1 MRTTVEIDSDL
12 IAELKQQGL
21 REGLSLRKVLNAA
34 LRRGLTTPSSRTQKR
49 YRCPVFPMGTP
60 LGAKVD
66 LNKALALAGALED
79 LETVRKLEMRK

>member
-12 IAELKQQGL
+12 IAELKRRGL
-21 REGLSLRKVLNAA
+21 REGLSLRKVLNTA
-34 LRRGLTTPSSRTQKR
+34 LRRGLTIPSSRTQRR
-49 YRCPVFPMGTP
+49 YRCPAFSMGNP
-60 LGAKVD
+60 RGAKVD